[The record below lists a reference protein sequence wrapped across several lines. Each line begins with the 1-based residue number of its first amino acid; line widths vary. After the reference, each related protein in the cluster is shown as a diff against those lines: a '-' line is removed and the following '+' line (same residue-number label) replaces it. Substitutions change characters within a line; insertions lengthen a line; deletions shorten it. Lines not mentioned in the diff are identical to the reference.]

1 MGEIWLVEKSQSTLG
16 SGFSFPSG
24 VAVDGSGNVF
34 VADLGNNRVMK
45 LDFANA
51 PTLTFA
57 TPTPVGSTDTTDGP
71 QTVTVQNIGNA
82 PLIFP
87 VPSVGSNPSISQ
99 YVSRHSHEVVDY
111 RVFRGE
117 YSDLRTPQG
126 VLESVKGFSGRG
138 IVQFGL
144 MLLVGFQVVR
154 VMVTGLLFLSNRDW
168 VFVGITAA
176 VLVLLAY
183 GLLYESGLWVFS
195 ASGH

>member
-1 MGEIWLVEKSQSTLG
+1 MSPEAENLNSAVELEPRGDTPAQA
-16 SGFSFPSG
+16 
-24 VAVDGSGNVF
+24 VATVVGP
-34 VADLGNNRVMK
+34 L
-45 LDFANA
+45 LE
-51 PTLTFA
+51 A
-57 TPTPVGSTDTTDGP
+57 TPRQASRPGVERLIGTTLLAGVLASTFLVLFGGL
-71 QTVTVQNIGNA
+71 V
-82 PLIFP
+82 
-87 VPSVGSNPSISQ
+87 
-99 YVSRHSHEVVDY
+99 YVSRHSTEVVDY

-117 YSDLRTPQG
+117 YSDLRTPHG

-183 GLLYESGLWVFS
+183 GLLYESGLWVSS
-195 ASGH
+195 AGGC